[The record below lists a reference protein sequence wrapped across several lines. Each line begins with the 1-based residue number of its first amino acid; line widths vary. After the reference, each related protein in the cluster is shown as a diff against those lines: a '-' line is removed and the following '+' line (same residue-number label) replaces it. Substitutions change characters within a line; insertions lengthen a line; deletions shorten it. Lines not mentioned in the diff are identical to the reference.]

1 MASGIMALVEIYE
14 YEQGSTT
21 NKTFAGKML
30 FMYFNEKFP
39 TPKDFAGYLEKI
51 GQELARLKGIIKVKV
66 SVEMP
71 NRGPTV
77 YQLREKIIIVDK
89 VFIINL
95 FVE

>member
-14 YEQGSTT
+14 CERGSTT

-30 FMYFNEKFP
+30 FMYSNEKFP
-39 TPKDFAGYLEKI
+39 TPKDFAEYLEKI
-51 GQELARLKGIIKVKV
+51 GQEMAKQKGIKGKV

-71 NRGPTV
+71 NNGPTV
-77 YQLREKIIIVDK
+77 YQLREKIIIIDK

-95 FVE
+95 FIE